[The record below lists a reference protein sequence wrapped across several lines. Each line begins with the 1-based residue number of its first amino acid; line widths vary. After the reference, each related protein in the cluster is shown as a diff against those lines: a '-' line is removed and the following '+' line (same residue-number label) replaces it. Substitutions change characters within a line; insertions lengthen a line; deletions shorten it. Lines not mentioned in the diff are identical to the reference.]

1 MPPGGL
7 LHHGEGGVSPRSHYQ
22 VGAEL
27 IHDPPGLLLGGI
39 HIPQGAQ
46 IVGDVRWGQRA
57 VEVGDPHRLNG
68 VALLG
73 HQLIFHPSIGP
84 HEEDPAAWVPLLE
97 DMGQSHRG
105 IHMAGGTAA
114 GKQNVHKTPLL

>member
-1 MPPGGL
+1 M
-7 LHHGEGGVSPRSHYQ
+7 
-22 VGAEL
+22 
-27 IHDPPGLLLGGI
+27 
-39 HIPQGAQ
+39 
-46 IVGDVRWGQRA
+46 GDISRGKGA
-57 VEVGDPHRLNG
+57 VEIGDGDGADL